1 MALNCA
7 NWTDKQLDELSDLLR
22 ASDYSAV
29 AAFIAE
35 NFLAIGSRIMTDTTQ
50 TTLRVT
56 EHGADKRYVDLSAGV
71 FLHAGLVSEVDSTQI
86 INILDVAG
94 TGWGTPGKAS
104 EGTDRWDIICVKNNE
119 QLHTAADRWFVND
132 TVVPNTYYKTSVNTL
147 INKAYYDIVTVHGT
161 AGSGLV
167 PATPVGYW
175 TIAEIKVRAGTVEIL
190 TADIYD
196 VGCSA
201 GSQAAVPNWTSTSR
215 VLRLEF
221 WSTLFGIDHDPST
234 GYHRSGGWHIGAT
247 TVTTTGAELNQA
259 LSGVGA
265 TVTAANLT
273 TLTNGSITALH
284 AHGIAGAGIIF
295 LDPPVAI
302 LNGTVGQFGWT
313 DLDLSVYGV
322 PVGAAGIVFS
332 GFVGVTGWANGWN
345 LLEFR
350 KFGSATA
357 GMPPNPGLAM
367 YSIYYNS
374 HSVNVVNAPS
384 ASGII
389 IVPCA
394 TAKVSYRSYGA
405 ATPQHYLSIIGYLI

>member
-35 NFLAIGSRIMTDTTQ
+35 NFLAIGSRIMTDDTQ

-56 EHGADKRYVDLSAGV
+56 EHAADRRYVDLSAGV

-104 EGTDRWDIICVKNNE
+104 EASDRWDIICVKNTE

-132 TVVPNTYYKTSVNTL
+132 TLVPNTYYKTSVNTL

-161 AGSGLV
+161 AGGAV

-175 TIAEIKVRAGTVEIL
+175 TIAEIKVRAGTTEIL
-190 TADIYD
+190 LADIYD

-201 GSQAAVPNWTSTSR
+201 GSQAGVPNWSSTSR

-221 WSTLFGIDHDPST
+221 WSTLFGVDHSPTT
-234 GYHRSGGWHIGAT
+234 GYHKEGAWHIGAT
-247 TVTTTGAELNQA
+247 TVTTTGTELNRA
-259 LSGVGA
+259 LSGSGA
-265 TVTAANLT
+265 TVTAGNLNQ
-273 TLTNGSITALH
+273 LTNGSVSALH
-284 AHGIAGAGIIF
+284 THHLAILTGTMAHGGTLPLPAGFIESQCVWFVSINDLN
-295 LDPPVAI
+295 LDTIVHEQSPNMRVHCYTSSVVMNPAVPGLVVTCYCANDMEGN
-302 LNGTVGQFGWT
+302 LLGTVN
-313 DLDLSVYGV
+313 Y
-322 PVGAAGIVFS
+322 IV
-332 GFVGVTGWANGWN
+332 
-345 LLEFR
+345 
-350 KFGSATA
+350 
-357 GMPPNPGLAM
+357 
-367 YSIYYNS
+367 
-374 HSVNVVNAPS
+374 
-384 ASGII
+384 
-389 IVPCA
+389 
-394 TAKVSYRSYGA
+394 
-405 ATPQHYLSIIGYLI
+405 IGNK